1 MIRTTIDNAE
11 TQFRELIEAAL
22 RGEDVL
28 ITTDD
33 GDGQPAVRI
42 SRVSDIEDDDRPRP
56 RFGSAK
62 GKIWMA
68 DDFDEPLEEFEDY
81 R

>member
-1 MIRTTIDNAE
+1 MIRTTVDMAE

-28 ITTDD
+28 ITTN
-33 GDGQPAVRI
+33 GDEGQPAVRI
-42 SRVSDIEDDDRPRP
+42 SRVASPDDDDRPRP

-68 DDFDEPLEEFEDY
+68 EDFDEPLEEFKDY

>member
-1 MIRTTIDNAE
+1 MITTTVKLAE
-11 TQFRELIEAAL
+11 TQFKELIAAAL

-28 ITTDD
+28 ITADD
-33 GDGQPAVRI
+33 ENGTAVRI
-42 SRVSDIEDDDRPRP
+42 TRVAPRDELEEPRP

-62 GKIWMA
+62 GRIWIA
-68 DDFDEPLEEFEDY
+68 DDFDEPLDEFDEY